1 MLIQRLDEASDQFSE
16 RDKSIFSRIVNAHSK
31 NDMPRANV
39 FSCELA
45 EIRIMEKMIIY
56 ARLALEQIVLRMS
69 ICSELDTIITMLSPA
84 TDVLRAVR
92 NVVSAILPEAATEF
106 GDIEDLLS
114 VMIIDACQHTS
125 LKIDFRKAR
134 EEAEKILLEAAT
146 VADQKAK
153 KGFPALPGRAGQGS
167 EGF

>member
-1 MLIQRLDEASDQFSE
+1 
-16 RDKSIFSRIVNAHSK
+16 
-31 NDMPRANV
+31 
-39 FSCELA
+39 
-45 EIRIMEKMIIY
+45 
-56 ARLALEQIVLRMS
+56 
-69 ICSELDTIITMLSPA
+69 MLSPA

-106 GDIEDLLS
+106 GDIENLLS
-114 VMIIDACQHTS
+114 VMIIDACQRTS
-125 LKIDFRKAR
+125 LKIDFQKAR

-167 EGF
+167 